1 MFHGRPGFARSAAI
15 AAIGASSLAAAA
27 CGGPTAS
34 TLSAAPS
41 ASATADP
48 LAHLTGY
55 QVATQAIADLEA
67 AKSLTI
73 AGTVDQSGQA
83 TTVNLRLK
91 PGKGCWGTVVD
102 GSVGAIKLVVI
113 GSTVYF
119 NPDDKFWKANAGSDA
134 SAVTALIGG
143 RYIKTSTSASGMADF
158 ASLCNLSHTMAS
170 DGLKGNTK
178 AAAKEP
184 VTTLSGVRV
193 LPLKAASSTVYV
205 TDTSKPQFVEIYSP
219 KGAPDGAG
227 KVDFQVGVPV
237 TLTPPPAAQV
247 LDGSKIGM

>member
-1 MFHGRPGFARSAAI
+1 MFHGRPGFARAAAI

-34 TLSAAPS
+34 ALSAAPS

-55 QVATQAIADLEA
+55 QVATQAMANLKA
-67 AKSLTI
+67 ATSLTVV
-73 AGTVDQSGQA
+73 GTVTQSGQA
-83 TTVNLRLK
+83 STLNLRLK
-91 PGKGCWGTVVD
+91 PGKGCSGTVED
-102 GSVGAIKLVVI
+102 GTTGAIKLVVI

-134 SAVTALIGG
+134 SAVTALIDG
-143 RYIKTSTSASGMADF
+143 RYIKTTTSASGMADI
-158 ASLCNLSHTMAS
+158 ASVCDLSHSIAS
-170 DGLKGNTK
+170 NTLDGNSKGV
-178 AAAKEP
+178 AKEP
-184 VTTLSGVRV
+184 VTTLNGVRV
-193 LPLKAASSTVYV
+193 LPLKASDGTLYV
-205 TDTSKPQFVEIYSP
+205 TDTSKPQLVEVYSP

-247 LDGSKIGM
+247 IDGSKVGL